1 MRDRVFVQMA
11 LVLMLLVT
19 ACSQTPAPR
28 STPSP
33 ASDKVV
39 TIRVGLYDNEPS
51 LDAVIAAFQDKY
63 PYYRVEQVQL
73 GMPIDSMER
82 LKKGEVDV
90 VSDALTVGML
100 HLEGVA
106 TSLDPFIAK
115 SRIDLAPYGA
125 PLESLRIDGHIY
137 GMPVWS
143 DPYMFAY
150 NKQLVDAATVALP
163 TTTWTWE
170 DLRDLAARLTRAS
183 GDAKI
188 WGFDPE
194 YLGED
199 LVYMRAIQ
207 TAPAGGLPDA
217 NGYRQALQLF
227 NTMVAN
233 DRSMVPA
240 PPLADGASIPPY
252 CRQNQA
258 AICMVKLS
266 AFMKN
271 KLFADFR
278 MLPFPAAS
286 QGKPVALTMTRAYT
300 ILGQTPEPEAA
311 WAFLSFL
318 SGPEGAVIMAR
329 QGYFPAYFTDATQ
342 AAWLESSPPPPAEAK
357 SLLNASWSTLPRDV
371 YLATPTGTLIGGA
384 RDVLSGAASVDEAVA
399 KYDAV
404 LKKPR

>member
-125 PLESLRIDGHIY
+125 PLESLRIDGHSRS
-137 GMPVWS
+137 G
-143 DPYMFAY
+143 
-150 NKQLVDAATVALP
+150 ATRICSP
-163 TTTWTWE
+163 TTSSW
-170 DLRDLAARLTRAS
+170 S
-183 GDAKI
+183 M
-188 WGFDPE
+188 P
-194 YLGED
+194 
-199 LVYMRAIQ
+199 
-207 TAPAGGLPDA
+207 
-217 NGYRQALQLF
+217 LQL
-227 NTMVAN
+227 
-233 DRSMVPA
+233 R
-240 PPLADGASIPPY
+240 
-252 CRQNQA
+252 CRQPPG
-258 AICMVKLS
+258 
-266 AFMKN
+266 
-271 KLFADFR
+271 R
-278 MLPFPAAS
+278 
-286 QGKPVALTMTRAYT
+286 GKTCETWPHA
-300 ILGQTPEPEAA
+300 
-311 WAFLSFL
+311 
-318 SGPEGAVIMAR
+318 
-329 QGYFPAYFTDATQ
+329 
-342 AAWLESSPPPPAEAK
+342 
-357 SLLNASWSTLPRDV
+357 
-371 YLATPTGTLIGGA
+371 
-384 RDVLSGAASVDEAVA
+384 
-399 KYDAV
+399 
-404 LKKPR
+404 